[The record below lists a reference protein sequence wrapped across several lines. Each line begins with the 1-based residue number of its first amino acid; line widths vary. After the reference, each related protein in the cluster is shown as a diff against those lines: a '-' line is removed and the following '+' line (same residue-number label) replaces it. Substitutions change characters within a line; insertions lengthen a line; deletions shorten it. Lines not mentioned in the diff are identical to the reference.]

1 MGDRITFYMLSAKG
15 APPRSVTAPKA
26 LVAAIALFS
35 LAILAALS
43 VGIYDY
49 YQLKTDALR
58 TRHLQAQ
65 LTLKDDELAL
75 QHKQIQNFAKEIN
88 ALKTRLLALG
98 EFERQIRVV
107 AGLQIDDRK
116 DGLMGIGGPLPEDL
130 SATAALPRK
139 HAGLVREMHDRMDG
153 LEMASRDRATRFED
167 LARAL
172 KSRRNLLASKPS
184 IRPAEGIVSSGFG
197 SRECPFT
204 GLPEFHGGL
213 DIANHKGTPII
224 ATADGTVTFVGDKG
238 PLGRMVVINHGHG
251 MVTRYAHIDKALKK
265 EGDAVKRGDVVAQ
278 MGSNVDHGKG
288 MAVVRADGRA
298 DMVYFQLRPSE
309 AAHLFGS

>member
-35 LAILAALS
+35 LAILAVLS

-49 YQLKTDALR
+49 RQLKAEALQ
-58 TRHLQAQ
+58 TRRLRSQ

-75 QHKQIQNFAKEIN
+75 QHKQIQNFAREIN
-88 ALKTRLLALG
+88 ALKSRLLTLG

-107 AGLQIDDRK
+107 AGLPVDDRK
-116 DGLMGIGGPLPEDL
+116 NGLMGIGGPLPEDL
-130 SATAALPRK
+130 SATAALSLK

-153 LEMASRDRATRFED
+153 LEMASRDRAAGFEG
-167 LARAL
+167 LMRAL
-172 KSRRNLLASKPS
+172 ESRKNLLACKPS

-204 GLPEFHGGL
+204 GLPEFHSGL
-213 DIANHKGTPII
+213 DIANHKGTPIV

-238 PLGRMVVINHGHG
+238 PLGLTIVVNHGHG
-251 MVTRYAHIDKALKK
+251 IVTRYAHIDKALKK
-265 EGDAVKRGDVVAQ
+265 QGDAVKRGDVVAQ
-278 MGSNVDHGKG
+278 MGSSGRSTGPHVHYEVRINGAPVNPGDHI
-288 MAVVRADGRA
+288 
-298 DMVYFQLRPSE
+298 LN
-309 AAHLFGS
+309 